1 MATSEPPE
9 QQEAAGRETAVALDG
24 QLGQLTQITRA
35 MVAIYKEQFGRGPR
49 HAHSHYSGPNAVVC
63 FLEGTLT
70 PLERKLAE
78 QGEHDRLREIRLWFQ
93 YSAEASFRGA
103 VEVATGRKVVGF
115 ISGIDTGADISIETF
130 VLDPAPSE
138 TS

>member
-1 MATSEPPE
+1 MATSELPE
-9 QQEAAGRETAVALDG
+9 QQETAGRETAVALDG

-78 QGEHDRLREIRLWFQ
+78 EGEHQRLREIRLWFQ

-103 VEVATGRKVVGF
+103 VEAATGRKVVGF
-115 ISGIDTGADISIETF
+115 ISGMDTVTDISIETF
-130 VLDPAPSE
+130 VLEPSAHE
-138 TS
+138 SS